1 MTKIVHL
8 TSVHDAFDVRIF
20 HKECRAL
27 AEAGYNVT
35 IIAPHPADEWRD
47 GVQVRAVPVPS
58 SRRERLTKTV
68 VNVFRQAVREK
79 ADIYHFHD
87 PELMTVALGLKLL
100 GKTVIYDVHENY
112 RATFLSKAWL
122 PPYLRKFASA
132 LVGMLEALVGHCC
145 DAVVAANS
153 GIVQRFPTRKAH
165 LVRNFPEVE
174 LFKKYAAKSG
184 DGTEKRN
191 DIAYIGVM
199 ARVRG
204 AAEMVDAVGRLPEQ
218 LGARVLIAGRVPQDL
233 QQELQKDSGWSRTR
247 LLGTIPHED
256 VIKLL
261 NECRIG
267 LCALYPTPNHM
278 ETLPIK
284 LFEYMAAGIPAIV
297 SDFPNWREFVAPSNC
312 GILLDPKSIPAI
324 VEAMTFLLQNPDEA
338 ERMGKSGQR
347 AVFERFNW
355 EAEASVLLNLY
366 KRLDQNRDALT
377 KTDEEAVAR

>member
-1 MTKIVHL
+1 
-8 TSVHDAFDVRIF
+8 
-20 HKECRAL
+20 
-27 AEAGYNVT
+27 
-35 IIAPHPADEWRD
+35 
-47 GVQVRAVPVPS
+47 
-58 SRRERLTKTV
+58 
-68 VNVFRQAVREK
+68 
-79 ADIYHFHD
+79 
-87 PELMTVALGLKLL
+87 
-100 GKTVIYDVHENY
+100 
-112 RATFLSKAWL
+112 
-122 PPYLRKFASA
+122 
-132 LVGMLEALVGHCC
+132 
-145 DAVVAANS
+145 
-153 GIVQRFPTRKAH
+153 
-165 LVRNFPEVE
+165 
-174 LFKKYAAKSG
+174 
-184 DGTEKRN
+184 
-191 DIAYIGVM
+191 
-199 ARVRG
+199 
-204 AAEMVDAVGRLPEQ
+204 VDAVGRLPEQ